1 MKRIVNVHE
10 AKTRL
15 SALMAAVEAGE
26 RVVIARDGKPAVEL
40 VRHREEAIDRT
51 PGTLAADPAWADWK
65 YDPAVFAKGA
75 ALGGRVATG
84 SVYSFAVQTIN
95 TARPHGWGL

>member
-1 MKRIVNVHE
+1 MKRVVNVHE

-40 VRHREEAIDRT
+40 VPHREAPIDRT
-51 PGTLAADPAWADWK
+51 PGVLRTDPAWAGWQ
-65 YDPAVFAKGA
+65 YDPAVFAPMSDA
-75 ALGGRVATG
+75 EADAE
-84 SVYSFAVQTIN
+84 
-95 TARPHGWGL
+95 GWP

>member
-1 MKRIVNVHE
+1 MTRIVNVHE

-40 VRHREEAIDRT
+40 VPYREEAIDRT
-51 PGTLAADPAWADWK
+51 PGVLAADPAWAGWK
-65 YDPAVFAKGA
+65 YDPAVFAP
-75 ALGGRVATG
+75 LATDG
-84 SVYSFAVQTIN
+84 DLEA
-95 TARPHGWGL
+95 HGWPT

>member
-1 MKRIVNVHE
+1 MKRVVNVHE

-40 VRHREEAIDRT
+40 VPHREEAIDRT
-51 PGTLAADPAWADWK
+51 PGVLATDPAWRDWK
-65 YDPAVFAKGA
+65 YDPAVFAPLMTDEELEA
-75 ALGGRVATG
+75 
-84 SVYSFAVQTIN
+84 Q
-95 TARPHGWGL
+95 GWPR

>member
-1 MKRIVNVHE
+1 MKRVVNVHE

-40 VRHREEAIDRT
+40 VPHREEAIDRT
-51 PGTLAADPAWADWK
+51 PGVLAADPAWREWT
-65 YDPAVFAKGA
+65 YDPAVFAPLTTDEELEA
-75 ALGGRVATG
+75 
-84 SVYSFAVQTIN
+84 
-95 TARPHGWGL
+95 HGWPP